1 MRIQTS
7 LALLA
12 LTLLGSCYGLPKAGF
27 TPRFL
32 SMDIEGDILVNN
44 GDVSIAGTSDSLGMQ
59 KDSNSFAPRAD
70 FEWGAFELTIANSST
85 DHSGTGVAEVQLDL
99 GGGEFIDVGDP
110 VRTGFELELTE
121 LIMTWDV
128 IPGDTVD
135 FGIGFGV
142 TLADVAMNF
151 ATNDLAESYSTDEA
165 LPIPMLAGRLGLE
178 LGDFNFEALVAGLSV
193 NVDDDS
199 VTVVDMDI
207 ALRYNLIDLGGEVM
221 GAISAGWRSFDLG
234 LDYDEDTGEAVDINI
249 GFSGPYIGISFW
261 I

>member
-32 SMDIEGDILVNN
+32 SMDIEGDIS
-44 GDVSIAGTSDSLGMQ
+44 VSSGGATGAADLESLGLQ
-59 KDSNSFAPRAD
+59 KDSGSFAPRAD
-70 FEWGAFELTIANSST
+70 FEWGAFELTLANSST
-85 DHSGTGVAEVQLDL
+85 NHSGSGVANAKLEFDGNIIDINEAVQTD
-99 GGGEFIDVGDP
+99 
-110 VRTGFELELTE
+110 FELGLTE

-135 FGIGFGV
+135 VGIGFGV
-142 TLADVAMNF
+142 TLADVNMNI
-151 ATNDLAESYSTDEA
+151 ASLLDPNIEYSTDEE

-193 NVDDDS
+193 NVEGDS
-199 VTVVDMDI
+199 VTVIDMDI

-221 GAISAGWRSFDLG
+221 GAISAGWRSFDLE

>member
-1 MRIQTS
+1 
-7 LALLA
+7 
-12 LTLLGSCYGLPKAGF
+12 
-27 TPRFL
+27 
-32 SMDIEGDILVNN
+32 MDIEGDILV
-44 GDVSIAGTSDSLGMQ
+44 SDTGATVAADIESLGFQ
-59 KDSNSFAPRAD
+59 KDSGSFAPRGD
-70 FEWGAFELTIANSST
+70 FEWGAFELTIADSST
-85 DHSGTGVAEVQLDL
+85 THSGTGVADASLEF
-99 GGGEFIDVGDP
+99 GGGDIILAGEAVQTD
-110 VRTGFELELTE
+110 FELGLTE

-128 IPGDTVD
+128 IPGDSVD
-135 FGIGFGV
+135 VGIGFGV
-142 TLADVAMNF
+142 TLADVDMNI
-151 ATNDLAESYSTDEA
+151 ASLDNPGIEYSTDEA

-193 NVDDDS
+193 DVEDDS